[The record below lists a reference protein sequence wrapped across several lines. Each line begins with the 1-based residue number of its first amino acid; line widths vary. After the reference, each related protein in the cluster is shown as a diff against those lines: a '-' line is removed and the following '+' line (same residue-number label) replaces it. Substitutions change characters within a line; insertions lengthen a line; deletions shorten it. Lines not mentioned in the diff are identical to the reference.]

1 METVCR
7 TGIRV
12 IGDQVHEVQDNIVVE
27 DRVRLFLNG
36 EYLTTLVAS
45 PDRLEDLGAGF
56 VVCEGLA
63 DTVESVEVSGR
74 DVRIE
79 APVKREILLEMES
92 SGGYRVLGEAKKVD
106 SSITITADGIR
117 AVTSAIESEVWRRT
131 GGVHCSVLFCDGSLV
146 TRACDLGRHN
156 TVDKVVGYATLRGL
170 DRSGCVLGCTGRQPS
185 GMVAKAAN
193 AGIPIVVSRAASTDR
208 GIMTAEEAGLTLI
221 GFSRGER
228 FTIYTH
234 PERVPEVLKKL
245 RISWSK
251 QVT

>member
-1 METVCR
+1 MMETIRR
-7 TGIRV
+7 TGIQV
-12 IGDQVHEVQDNIVVE
+12 IGDQVCEVEDNIVVE
-27 DRVRLFLNG
+27 GRVRLFLNG

-63 DTVESVEVSGR
+63 ETVESVEVSGG
-74 DVRIE
+74 DVHIA
-79 APVKREILLEMES
+79 APVKREFLLEMES
-92 SGGYRVLGEAKKVD
+92 SGGYRVLGEAKEVD
-106 SSITITADGIR
+106 STITITADGVR
-117 AVTSAIESEVWRRT
+117 AVTAAIESDVWRRT
-131 GGVHCSVLFCDGSLV
+131 GGVHCSVLFCDGDLV
-146 TRACDLGRHN
+146 TRACDVGRHN
-156 TVDKVVGYATLRGL
+156 TVDKVVGYATLQGL
-170 DRSGCVLGCTGRQPS
+170 DMSGCVLGCTGRQPA

-208 GIMTAEEAGLTLI
+208 GILTAERAGITLI

-245 RISWSK
+245 GRPW
-251 QVT
+251 

>member
-1 METVCR
+1 METVRR
-7 TGIRV
+7 TGIQV
-12 IGDQVHEVQDNIVVE
+12 KGDEVCEVQDSIIVE
-27 DRVRLFLNG
+27 GRVRLFLNG
-36 EYLTTLVAS
+36 EYLTTIVAS
-45 PDRLEDLGAGF
+45 PERLEDLGAGF

-63 DTVESVEVSGR
+63 ETVESVEVSGG
-74 DVRIE
+74 DVHIA
-79 APVKREILLEMES
+79 APVKREFLLEMES

-106 SSITITADGIR
+106 STITITADGIR
-117 AVTSAIESEVWRRT
+117 AVTAAIESDVWRRT
-131 GGVHCSVLFCDGSLV
+131 GGVHCSVLFCGGDLV

-170 DRSGCVLGCTGRQPS
+170 DRSGCVLGCTGRQPA

-208 GIMTAEEAGLTLI
+208 GIMTAERAGITLI

-245 RISWSK
+245 GRPW
-251 QVT
+251 

>member
-1 METVCR
+1 METVRR
-7 TGIRV
+7 TGIQV
-12 IGDQVHEVQDNIVVE
+12 NGDEVCEVQDSIIVE
-27 DRVRLFLNG
+27 GRVRLFLNG
-36 EYLTTLVAS
+36 EYLTTIVAS
-45 PDRLEDLGAGF
+45 PERLEDLGAGF

-63 DTVESVEVSGR
+63 ETVESVEVSGG
-74 DVRIE
+74 DVHIA
-79 APVKREILLEMES
+79 APVKREFLLEMES
-92 SGGYRVLGEAKKVD
+92 SGGYRVLGEANKVD
-106 SSITITADGIR
+106 STITITADGVR
-117 AVTSAIESEVWRRT
+117 AVTAAIESDVWRRT
-131 GGVHCSVLFCDGSLV
+131 GGVHCSVLFCGGDLV

-170 DRSGCVLGCTGRQPS
+170 DRSGCVLGCTGRQPA

-208 GIMTAEEAGLTLI
+208 GILTAERAGITLI

-245 RISWSK
+245 GRPW
-251 QVT
+251 

>member
-1 METVCR
+1 METVRR
-7 TGIRV
+7 TGIQV
-12 IGDQVHEVQDNIVVE
+12 NGDEVCEVQDSIIVE
-27 DRVRLFLNG
+27 GRVRLFLNG
-36 EYLTTLVAS
+36 EYLTTIVAS
-45 PDRLEDLGAGF
+45 PERLEDLGAGF

-63 DTVESVEVSGR
+63 ETVESVEVSGG
-74 DVRIE
+74 DVHIA
-79 APVKREILLEMES
+79 APVKRESLLEMES
-92 SGGYRVLGEAKKVD
+92 SGGYRVLGEAKEVD
-106 SSITITADGIR
+106 STITITADGVR
-117 AVTSAIESEVWRRT
+117 AVTAAIESDVWRRT
-131 GGVHCSVLFCDGSLV
+131 GGVHCSVLFCGGDLV

-170 DRSGCVLGCTGRQPS
+170 DRSGCVLGCTGRQPA

-208 GIMTAEEAGLTLI
+208 GILTAERAGITLI

-245 RISWSK
+245 GRPW
-251 QVT
+251 